1 MAKGIETSPSNYPRE
16 EWQEKVEQED
26 IAVESLKKNGMS
38 LCQYTKGDTVYQYI
52 LHPRDT
58 KKGAGLF
65 LWKLIDFLVRHRDFV
80 VLGRRDF
87 ADKLAESNA
96 FDKLYN

>member
-16 EWQEKVEQED
+16 ECQIKAEQED
-26 IAVESLKKNGMS
+26 IAVESLKKNGMNI
-38 LCQYTKGDTVYQYI
+38 CQYEKGETIYQYI
-52 LHPRDT
+52 LHPKDT

-80 VLGRRDF
+80 LLERADF
-87 ADKLAESNA
+87 AGKLVEAGEY
-96 FDKLYN
+96 DKLY